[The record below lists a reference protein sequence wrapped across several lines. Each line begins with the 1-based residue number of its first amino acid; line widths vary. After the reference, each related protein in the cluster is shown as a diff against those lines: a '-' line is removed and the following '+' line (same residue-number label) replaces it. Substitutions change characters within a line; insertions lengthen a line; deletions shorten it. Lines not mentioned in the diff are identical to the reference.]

1 MTVPVTLIR
10 QLPPEVANQIAAG
23 EVIERPASVVKEL
36 VENALDAGARHIAI
50 AIELG
55 GKALVRV
62 EDDGVGMS
70 PEDAVL
76 ALQRHATSKIATA
89 HDLAAIRT
97 LGFRGEALPSIASVS
112 RFVLRTRARGS
123 LSGTEIRVEG
133 GAQAPPREVAAPEGT
148 SIEVG
153 DLFYNLPARRK
164 FLKAD
169 AAESAQITRLVTQ
182 IALGYVDVGVTLI
195 SAGRRVIRCPPAA
208 SLRDRIYQVLGERPD
223 LIELFRESA
232 GIGISGFVAA
242 LAEQGPVRGP
252 QHVFVNRRIVRD
264 RSLQHAI
271 TDAYSTATIRERS
284 PEVHLFL
291 ELAPDRV
298 DVNVHPTKAE
308 VRFLE
313 PGLLHEVLRRALI
326 DALGKPAV
334 PSLRLGGPGPAAGG
348 TGEGGGAA
356 GWAVGA
362 QPDRLASL
370 PGVFGEPLG
379 AGALLAR
386 DGLAVAMT
394 AAEPGS
400 DPWTHAPLGAGAAD
414 GEIAGRRLAAG
425 EQPAAGLVDRRG
437 VVDPVRPMVPLGQLR
452 DTFIVAIDSEGLL
465 IVDQHVAHERIL
477 YEQVLERL
485 TARALESQRLLTPL
499 ILDLSPAQV
508 EALGGRGEDLARL
521 GFEIEPFGDRTVHV
535 AAVPS
540 IVKVEAA
547 AAAIHALAEDLDG
560 RDRGAPVEVAVKHL
574 AATIACHAAVK
585 AHDPLSIEK
594 MQYLLDE
601 LRRTAYSTI
610 CPHGRPV
617 LLRLTR
623 REIERA
629 FDRA

>member
-1 MTVPVTLIR
+1 MSVPGSLIR

-36 VENALDAGARHIAI
+36 VENALDAGARHVAI

-55 GKALVRV
+55 GKAMVRV

-70 PEDAVL
+70 PDDAVL

-123 LSGTEIRVEG
+123 LSGTEIRVDG
-133 GAQAPPREVAAPEGT
+133 GTASPPREVAAPEGT
-148 SIEVG
+148 CIEVG

-182 IALGYVDVGVTLI
+182 MALGYFDVGVSLV
-195 SAGRRVIRCPPAA
+195 SAGRRVMQCPPAA
-208 SLRDRIYQVLGERPD
+208 TLRDRIYQVLGERPD

-232 GIGISGFVAA
+232 GIRVSGFVAA

-334 PSLRLGGPGPAAGG
+334 PSLRLGGTGPTAGG
-348 TGEGGGAA
+348 AGAGDGAA
-356 GWAVGA
+356 AWPVGTES
-362 QPDRLASL
+362 DRLATL

-394 AAEPGS
+394 AAGPGA
-400 DPWTHAPLGAGAAD
+400 DPWTQAPLGAGGD
-414 GEIAGRRLAAG
+414 STGVRLAAG
-425 EQPAAGLVDRRG
+425 EQAAAGLVDRRG

-452 DTFIVAIDSEGLL
+452 DTFIVAIDGEGLL
-465 IVDQHVAHERIL
+465 VVDQHVAHERIL

-485 TARALESQRLLTPL
+485 TSRPLDSQRLLTPL
-499 ILDLSPAQV
+499 VLELSPAQV
-508 EALGGRGEDLARL
+508 EALGARGEDLARL
-521 GFEIEPFGDRTVHV
+521 GFEVEPFGDRSVHV

-547 AAAIHALAEDLDG
+547 AAAIRALADDLDG

-574 AATIACHAAVK
+574 AATIACHAAVQ

>member
-1 MTVPVTLIR
+1 MPIR
-10 QLPPEVANQIAAG
+10 QLPPDVANQIAAG
-23 EVIERPASVVKEL
+23 EVVERPASVVKEL
-36 VENALDAGARHIAI
+36 VENALDAGARHVTI

-70 PEDAVL
+70 APDATL
-76 ALQRHATSKIATA
+76 ALERHATSKIATA

-112 RFVLRTRARGS
+112 RFVLRTRERGS
-123 LSGTEIRVEG
+123 LTGTEIRVEG
-133 GAQAPPREVAAPEGT
+133 GATKPPREIAAPEGT
-148 SIEVG
+148 AIEVA

-182 IALGYVDVGVTLI
+182 MALGYRDVGVTLI
-195 SAGRRVIRCPPAA
+195 SGGRRVLQCPPA
-208 SLRDRIYQVLGERPD
+208 STLQDRLYQVLGERPD
-223 LIELFRESA
+223 LIEVYRESA
-232 GIGISGFVAA
+232 GIRVAGFVAA

-271 TDAYSTATIRERS
+271 VDAYSTATIRERS

-313 PGLLHEVLRRALI
+313 PGLIHEVLRRALI

-334 PSLRLGGPGPAAGG
+334 PTFPSALREPLPQALREPLREPLPE
-348 TGEGGGAA
+348 T
-356 GWAVGA
+356 VRNR
-362 QPDRLASL
+362 DL
-370 PGVFGEPLG
+370 PGVFGVPVGVGMVARE
-379 AGALLAR
+379 ALLQEAR
-386 DGLAVAMT
+386 TLAAPWAIADADAD
-394 AAEPGS
+394 AA
-400 DPWTHAPLGAGAAD
+400 T
-414 GEIAGRRLAAG
+414 RLAAG
-425 EQPAAGLVDRRG
+425 EQGAAALVDRRG
-437 VVDPVRPMVPLGQLR
+437 AVDPVRPMVPLGQLR
-452 DTFIVAIDSEGLL
+452 DTFIIAIDSEGLL

-485 TARALESQRLLTPL
+485 TTRNLESQRLLTPL
-499 ILDLSPAQV
+499 VLELSAAHIEVLGTRSADL
-508 EALGGRGEDLARL
+508 LRL
-521 GFEIEPFGDRTVHV
+521 GFEVEPFGERTVHV
-535 AAVPS
+535 SAVPA

-547 AAAIHALAEDLDG
+547 AAAIRALAEDLDG
-560 RDRGAPVEVAVKHL
+560 RDRGAPVEAAVKHL

-601 LRRTAYSTI
+601 LRRTAYSTV

-623 REIERA
+623 RDIERA

>member
-1 MTVPVTLIR
+1 MTAPRASIR
-10 QLPPEVANQIAAG
+10 QLPPDVANQIAAG

-50 AIELG
+50 TIEMG

-62 EDDGVGMS
+62 EDDGSGMS
-70 PEDAVL
+70 PADAVL
-76 ALQRHATSKIATA
+76 ALERHATSKIATA

-133 GAQAPPREVAAPEGT
+133 GAAMPPREVAATDGT
-148 SIEVG
+148 TIEVA

-182 IALGYVDVGVTLI
+182 IALGYFDVGVSLV
-195 SAGRRVIRCPPAA
+195 SAGRRVLQCPPAA
-208 SLRDRIYQVLGERPD
+208 TLRDRIYQVLGERPD

-232 GIGISGFVAA
+232 GIRVTGFVAA

-252 QHVFVNRRIVRD
+252 QHVFINRRMVRD

-271 TDAYSTATIRERS
+271 VDAYSTATIRERS

-313 PGLLHEVLRRALI
+313 PGLVHEVLRRALI
-326 DALGKPAV
+326 DAVGKPAV
-334 PSLRLGGPGPAAGG
+334 PALRFGAAADGGAGIGGPTQPAA
-348 TGEGGGAA
+348 ASA
-356 GWAVGA
+356 
-362 QPDRLASL
+362 LSL
-370 PGVFGEPLG
+370 PGVFGEPL
-379 AGALLAR
+379 AASAAMLAR

-394 AAEPGS
+394 VATPGT
-400 DPWTHAPLGAGAAD
+400 DPWTGASLGADAD
-414 GEIAGRRLAAG
+414 GRTRLAAG
-425 EQPAAGLVDRRG
+425 EAGAAHVVDRRG
-437 VVDPVRPMVPLGQLR
+437 AVDPVRPMVPLGQLR
-452 DTFIVAIDSEGLL
+452 DTFIIAIDGEGLL

-485 TARALESQRLLTPL
+485 TTSPLESQRLLTPL
-499 ILDLSPAQV
+499 VLELSPAQV
-508 EALGGRGEDLARL
+508 EALAARGEDLARL
-521 GFEIEPFGDRTVHV
+521 GFEVEPFGDRCVHV
-535 AAVPS
+535 GAVPA
-540 IVKVEAA
+540 IVRVEAA
-547 AAAIHALAEDLDG
+547 AAAIRALADDLDG
-560 RDRGAPVEVAVKHL
+560 RDRGAPVDVAVKHL

>member
-1 MTVPVTLIR
+1 MSIR
-10 QLPPEVANQIAAG
+10 LLPPDVANQIAAG

-50 AIELG
+50 TIELG

-62 EDDGVGMS
+62 EDDGSGMS
-70 PEDAVL
+70 PADAVL
-76 ALQRHATSKIATA
+76 ALERHATSKIATA

-133 GAQAPPREVAAPEGT
+133 GAAAPPREVAAPDGT
-148 SIEVG
+148 TIEVA

-182 IALGYVDVGVTLI
+182 IALGYFDVGVSLV
-195 SAGRRVIRCPPAA
+195 SAGRRVLQCPPAA
-208 SLRDRIYQVLGERPD
+208 TLRDRIYQVLGERPD

-232 GIGISGFVAA
+232 GIRVSGFVAA

-252 QHVFVNRRIVRD
+252 QHVFINRRMVRD
-264 RSLQHAI
+264 RSLQHAVV
-271 TDAYSTATIRERS
+271 DAYSTATIRERS

-313 PGLLHEVLRRALI
+313 PGLVHEVLRRALI
-326 DALGKPAV
+326 DAVGKPAV
-334 PSLRLGGPGPAAGG
+334 PTLRFGAAAGG
-348 TGEGGGAA
+348 GAGIGGPPEPDA
-356 GWAVGA
+356 GV
-362 QPDRLASL
+362 LSL

-379 AGALLAR
+379 ASAALVAR

-394 AAEPGS
+394 VATPGT
-400 DPWTHAPLGAGAAD
+400 DPWTGAALGADPD
-414 GEIAGRRLAAG
+414 GRSRLAAG
-425 EQPAAGLVDRRG
+425 EAAAANLVDRRG
-437 VVDPVRPMVPLGQLR
+437 AVDPVRPMVPLGQLR

-485 TARALESQRLLTPL
+485 TTSPLESQRLLTPL
-499 ILDLSPAQV
+499 VLELSPAQV
-508 EALGGRGEDLARL
+508 EALGARAEDLSRL
-521 GFEIEPFGDRTVHV
+521 GFEVEPFGDRSVHV
-535 AAVPS
+535 AAVPA
-540 IVKVEAA
+540 IVRVEAA
-547 AAAIHALAEDLDG
+547 AAAIRALADDLDG
-560 RDRGAPVEVAVKHL
+560 RDRGAPVDVAVKHL

>member
-1 MTVPVTLIR
+1 M
-10 QLPPEVANQIAAG
+10 ANQIAAG

-50 AIELG
+50 TIELG

-70 PEDAVL
+70 PDDAVL

-182 IALGYVDVGVTLI
+182 IALGYFDVGVTLV
-195 SAGRRVIRCPPAA
+195 SAGRRVMQCPPAA
-208 SLRDRIYQVLGERPD
+208 TLRDRIYQVLGERPD

-232 GIGISGFVAA
+232 GIRITGFVAA
-242 LAEQGPVRGP
+242 LAEQGPGARPAARVRQPPHRPRPVAAARDHRRLQHRDHPRAQPRGP
-252 QHVFVNRRIVRD
+252 PVPRTGAGPRRRQ
-264 RSLQHAI
+264 R
-271 TDAYSTATIRERS
+271 
-284 PEVHLFL
+284 
-291 ELAPDRV
+291 APDQGR
-298 DVNVHPTKAE
+298 
-308 VRFLE
+308 
-313 PGLLHEVLRRALI
+313 G
-326 DALGKPAV
+326 AV
-334 PSLRLGGPGPAAGG
+334 PRAGAGARGPAAGADRRA
-348 TGEGGGAA
+348 GEAGRAQPAARRFRAGGRRRGRGAGAA

-394 AAEPGS
+394 AAEPGT
-400 DPWTHAPLGAGAAD
+400 DPWTHAPLGAGAAE

-485 TARALESQRLLTPL
+485 TSRALESQRLLTPL
-499 ILDLSPAQV
+499 VLELSPAQV
-508 EALGGRGEDLARL
+508 EALGARGEDLARL
-521 GFEIEPFGDRTVHV
+521 GFEVEPFGDRTVHV

-547 AAAIHALAEDLDG
+547 AAAIRALADDLDG

>member
-1 MTVPVTLIR
+1 MAMPIR
-10 QLPPEVANQIAAG
+10 QLPPDVANQIAAG

-36 VENALDAGARHIAI
+36 VENALDAGARHVAI

-62 EDDGVGMS
+62 EDDGAGMS
-70 PEDAVL
+70 PDDAVL

-123 LSGTEIRVEG
+123 LSGTEIQVDG
-133 GAQAPPREVAAPEGT
+133 GAPAPPREVAAPEGT
-148 SIEVG
+148 CIEVG

-182 IALGYVDVGVTLI
+182 IALGYFDVGVTLV
-195 SAGRRVIRCPPAA
+195 SGGRRVMQCPPAA
-208 SLRDRIYQVLGERPD
+208 TLRDRIYQVLGERPD

-232 GIGISGFVAA
+232 GIRISGFVAA

-252 QHVFVNRRIVRD
+252 QHVFVNRRIIRD

-271 TDAYSTATIRERS
+271 VDAYSTATIRERS

-334 PSLRLGGPGPAAGG
+334 PSLRLGSSGRAAGV
-348 TGEGGGAA
+348 EGADAGATA
-356 GWAVGA
+356 WA
-362 QPDRLASL
+362 PDRLASL
-370 PGVFGEPLG
+370 PGVFGEPFG

-394 AAEPGS
+394 AADPGT
-400 DPWTHAPLGAGAAD
+400 DPWTHAPLGAG
-414 GEIAGRRLAAG
+414 GAGTDVAGARLAAG
-425 EQPAAGLVDRRG
+425 EQPAAALVDRRG

-485 TARALESQRLLTPL
+485 TSRALESQRLLTPL
-499 ILDLSPAQV
+499 VLELSPAQV
-508 EALGGRGEDLARL
+508 EALGARGEDLSRL
-521 GFEIEPFGDRTVHV
+521 GFEVEPFGDRTVHV

-540 IVKVEAA
+540 IVRVEAA
-547 AAAIHALAEDLDG
+547 AAAIRALADDLDG
-560 RDRGAPVEVAVKHL
+560 RDRGAPVEIAVKHL

-585 AHDPLSIEK
+585 AHDPLTIEK

-601 LRRTAYSTI
+601 LRRTSYSTI

-629 FDRA
+629 FDRT

>member
-1 MTVPVTLIR
+1 MTVPAPLIR

-36 VENALDAGARHIAI
+36 VENALDAGARHVAI
-50 AIELG
+50 TIELG
-55 GKALVRV
+55 GKGLVRV

-70 PEDAVL
+70 AGDAVL

-123 LSGTEIRVEG
+123 LSGTEIRVDG
-133 GAQAPPREVAAPEGT
+133 GTAGPPREVAAPEGT
-148 SIEVG
+148 CIEVG

-182 IALGYVDVGVTLI
+182 IALGYFDVGVTLV
-195 SAGRRVIRCPPAA
+195 SAGRRVMQCPPAA
-208 SLRDRIYQVLGERPD
+208 TLRDRIYQVLGERPD

-232 GIGISGFVAA
+232 GIRVSGFVAA
-242 LAEQGPVRGP
+242 LVEQGPVRGP

-313 PGLLHEVLRRALI
+313 PGLVHEVLRRALI
-326 DALGKPAV
+326 DAVGRPAI
-334 PSLRLGGPGPAAGG
+334 PSVRLGGPGLAAGG
-348 TGEGGGAA
+348 IGGGIGGVWTAEA
-356 GWAVGA
+356 TTGR
-362 QPDRLASL
+362 PDSL

-394 AAEPGS
+394 AAGPGT
-400 DPWTHAPLGAGAAD
+400 DPWTHARLGAD
-414 GEIAGRRLAAG
+414 GDVEEGRLAAG

-437 VVDPVRPMVPLGQLR
+437 AVDPVRPMVPLGQLR

-465 IVDQHVAHERIL
+465 VVDQHVAHERIL
-477 YEQVLERL
+477 YEQVLERI
-485 TARALESQRLLTPL
+485 TSRALESQRLLTPL
-499 ILDLSPAQV
+499 VLELSPAQV
-508 EALGGRGEDLARL
+508 EALGARGEDLARL
-521 GFEIEPFGDRTVHV
+521 GFEVEPFGDRAVHV

-547 AAAIHALAEDLDG
+547 AAAIRALADDLDG

-585 AHDPLSIEK
+585 AHDPLTIEK

>member
-1 MTVPVTLIR
+1 MTGPVPLIR

-36 VENALDAGARHIAI
+36 VENALDAGARHVAI
-50 AIELG
+50 TIELG
-55 GKALVRV
+55 GKAMVRV

-70 PEDAVL
+70 PDDAVL

-123 LSGTEIRVEG
+123 LSGTEIRVDG
-133 GAQAPPREVAAPEGT
+133 GAAAPPREVAAPEGT
-148 SIEVG
+148 CIEVG

-182 IALGYVDVGVTLI
+182 IALGYFDVGVTLV
-195 SAGRRVIRCPPAA
+195 SAGRRVMQCPPAA
-208 SLRDRIYQVLGERPD
+208 TLGDRIYQVLGERPD
-223 LIELFRESA
+223 LIELFRETA
-232 GIGISGFVAA
+232 GIRVSGFVAA

-252 QHVFVNRRIVRD
+252 QHVFVNRRIIRD
-264 RSLQHAI
+264 RSLQHAVV
-271 TDAYSTATIRERS
+271 DAYSTATIRERS

-313 PGLLHEVLRRALI
+313 PGLVHDVLRRALI

-334 PSLRLGGPGPAAGG
+334 PTLRLAGSGAATGPAAGQ
-348 TGEGGGAA
+348 A
-356 GWAVGA
+356 
-362 QPDRLASL
+362 DRLASL

-379 AGALLAR
+379 AGALLVR

-394 AAEPGS
+394 AAEPGT
-400 DPWTHAPLGAGAAD
+400 DPWTHAPLGAGGARSDAT
-414 GEIAGRRLAAG
+414 GNRLAAG
-425 EQPAAGLVDRRG
+425 EQPAAALVDRRG

-485 TARALESQRLLTPL
+485 TSRALESQRLLTPL
-499 ILDLSPAQV
+499 VLELSPAQV
-508 EALGGRGEDLARL
+508 EALGARGEDLSRL
-521 GFEIEPFGDRTVHV
+521 GFEVEPFGDRTVHV

-547 AAAIHALAEDLDG
+547 AAAIRALAYDLDG
-560 RDRGAPVEVAVKHL
+560 GDRGAPVEVAVKHL

-585 AHDPLSIEK
+585 AHDPLSLEK

>member
-1 MTVPVTLIR
+1 MPIR
-10 QLPPEVANQIAAG
+10 QLPPDVANQIAAG
-23 EVIERPASVVKEL
+23 EVVERPASIVKEL
-36 VENALDAGARHIAI
+36 VENALDAGARHVAI
-50 AIELG
+50 GIELG

-62 EDDGVGMS
+62 EDDGMGMS
-70 PEDAVL
+70 AADAAL
-76 ALQRHATSKIATA
+76 ALERHATSKIATA

-112 RFVLRTRARGS
+112 RFVLRTRERGS

-133 GAQAPPREVAAPEGT
+133 GVAKAPHVVAAPEGT
-148 SIEVG
+148 AIEVA

-182 IALGYVDVGVTLI
+182 LTLGYRDVGFTLT
-195 SAGRRVIRCPPAA
+195 SGGRRVLQCPPAA
-208 SLRDRIYQVLGERPD
+208 TLRDRIYQILGERPD
-223 LIELFRESA
+223 LIEVFREAA
-232 GIGISGFVAA
+232 GIRVTGFVAA

-252 QHVFVNRRIVRD
+252 QHVFVNRRMVRD

-271 TDAYSTATIRERS
+271 VDAYSTATIRERS

-313 PGLLHEVLRRALI
+313 PGLVHEVLRRALI
-326 DALGKPAV
+326 DALGRPAV
-334 PSLRLGGPGPAAGG
+334 PTVQLSPAAPPPAAEPLSGG
-348 TGEGGGAA
+348 VRNRE
-356 GWAVGA
+356 
-362 QPDRLASL
+362 L
-370 PGVFGEPLG
+370 PGVFGVP
-379 AGALLAR
+379 AGVAGMVARDALLQEAR
-386 DGLAVAMT
+386 TMAAPWAVS
-394 AAEPGS
+394 E
-400 DPWTHAPLGAGAAD
+400 AD
-414 GEIAGRRLAAG
+414 GEAAARLAAG
-425 EQPAAGLVDRRG
+425 EQAAAAGLVDRRG
-437 VVDPVRPMVPLGQLR
+437 AVDPARPMVPLGQLR
-452 DTFIVAIDSEGLL
+452 DTFIIAIDSEGLL

-485 TARALESQRLLTPL
+485 TTRDLESQRLLTPL
-499 ILDLSPAQV
+499 VLELSPAHV
-508 EALGGRGEDLARL
+508 EVLGTRAADLLRL
-521 GFEIEPFGDRTVHV
+521 GFEVEPFGERTVHV
-535 AAVPS
+535 SAVPA

-547 AAAIHALAEDLDG
+547 AAAIRALADDLDG
-560 RDRGAPVEVAVKHL
+560 RDRGAPIEAAVKHL

-585 AHDPLSIEK
+585 AHDPLTIEK

-601 LRRTAYSTI
+601 LRRTAYSTV

-623 REIERA
+623 RDIERA

>member
-1 MTVPVTLIR
+1 MIAPSPSIR
-10 QLPPEVANQIAAG
+10 QLPPDVANQIAAG

-36 VENALDAGARHIAI
+36 VENALDAGARHVAI
-50 AIELG
+50 TIELG

-62 EDDGVGMS
+62 EDDGTGMS
-70 PEDAVL
+70 PADAAL

-112 RFVLRTRARGS
+112 RFVLRTRERGS

-133 GAQAPPREVAAPEGT
+133 GTASPPREVAAPEGT
-148 SIEVG
+148 TIEVG

-182 IALGYVDVGVTLI
+182 IALGYFDVGVTLV
-195 SAGRRVIRCPPAA
+195 SAGRRILQCPPAA

-223 LIELFRESA
+223 LIALFRESA
-232 GIGISGFVAA
+232 GIRITGFVAA

-252 QHVFVNRRIVRD
+252 QHVFVNRRIIRD

-313 PGLLHEVLRRALI
+313 PGLVHEVLRRALI
-326 DALGKPAV
+326 DAVGKPAV
-334 PSLRLGGPGPAAGG
+334 PSLRFGAGPGGVGVGVGVGGSRPPSESGAGL
-348 TGEGGGAA
+348 
-356 GWAVGA
+356 V
-362 QPDRLASL
+362 SI

-379 AGALLAR
+379 AGAAMLAR

-394 AAEPGS
+394 VAEPGT
-400 DPWTHAPLGAGAAD
+400 DPWSGAPLGVGAREAE
-414 GEIAGRRLAAG
+414 GRLAAG
-425 EQPAAGLVDRRG
+425 EQAAAGLVDRRG

-452 DTFIVAIDSEGLL
+452 DTFIIAIDGEGLL

-485 TARALESQRLLTPL
+485 TTQALESQRLLTPL
-499 ILDLSPAQV
+499 VLDVSPAQV
-508 EALGGRGEDLARL
+508 EALAARGEDLARL
-521 GFEIEPFGDRTVHV
+521 GFEVEPFGDRAVHV
-535 AAVPS
+535 AAVPA
-540 IVKVEAA
+540 IVNVEAA
-547 AAAIHALAEDLDG
+547 AAAVRALAEDLDG
-560 RDRGAPVEVAVKHL
+560 RDRGAPVDVAVKHL

-585 AHDPLSIEK
+585 AHDPLTREK

>member
-1 MTVPVTLIR
+1 MTEPSPSVRL
-10 QLPPEVANQIAAG
+10 LPPEVANQIAAG

-36 VENALDAGARHIAI
+36 VENALDAGARHVAI
-50 AIELG
+50 TIELG

-62 EDDGVGMS
+62 EDDGAGMS
-70 PEDAVL
+70 PADAAL

-123 LSGTEIRVEG
+123 LSGIEIRVDG
-133 GAQAPPREVAAPEGT
+133 GTASPPREVAAPEGT
-148 SIEVG
+148 TIDVG

-182 IALGYVDVGVTLI
+182 MALGYFDVGFSLV
-195 SAGRRVIRCPPAA
+195 SAGRRVLQCPPAA

-223 LIELFRESA
+223 LIALFRESA
-232 GIGISGFVAA
+232 GIRVAGFVAA

-252 QHVFVNRRIVRD
+252 QHVFVNRRMVRD

-271 TDAYSTATIRERS
+271 VDAYSTATIRERS

-291 ELAPDRV
+291 ELPADRV

-313 PGLLHEVLRRALI
+313 PGLVHEVLRRALI

-334 PSLRLGGPGPAAGG
+334 PSLRLGAGG
-348 TGEGGGAA
+348 TG
-356 GWAVGA
+356 VGA
-362 QPDRLASL
+362 GIGEGQASLAPGAGAPSL

-379 AGALLAR
+379 GGALLAR

-394 AAEPGS
+394 VAAPGS
-400 DPWTHAPLGAGAAD
+400 DPWSGAPLGAGVHQEP
-414 GEIAGRRLAAG
+414 GRLAAG
-425 EQPAAGLVDRRG
+425 EQPAAGLVDSRG

-485 TARALESQRLLTPL
+485 TSQALESQRLLTPL
-499 ILDLSPAQV
+499 VLDLSPAQV
-508 EALGGRGEDLARL
+508 EALGARGEDLARL
-521 GFEIEPFGDRTVHV
+521 GFEVEPFGDRAVHV
-535 AAVPS
+535 AAVPA

-547 AAAIHALAEDLDG
+547 AAAVRALAEDLDG

-585 AHDPLSIEK
+585 AHDPLSREK

>member
-1 MTVPVTLIR
+1 MPIR
-10 QLPPEVANQIAAG
+10 QLPPDVANQIAAG

-36 VENALDAGARHIAI
+36 VENALDAGARHVAI
-50 AIELG
+50 TIELG

-70 PEDAVL
+70 PDDAVL

-112 RFVLRTRARGS
+112 RFVLRTRARGT
-123 LSGTEIRVEG
+123 LSGTEIRVDG
-133 GAQAPPREVAAPEGT
+133 GAAARPREVAAPEGT
-148 SIEVG
+148 CIEVG

-182 IALGYVDVGVTLI
+182 LALGYFDVGVTLV
-195 SAGRRVIRCPPAA
+195 SGGRRVMQCPPAA
-208 SLRDRIYQVLGERPD
+208 TLRDRIYQVLGERPD

-232 GIGISGFVAA
+232 GIRVSGFVAA

-252 QHVFVNRRIVRD
+252 QHVFVNRRMVRD

-334 PSLRLGGPGPAAGG
+334 PSLRLGGSGPLAGGVGAAAGG
-348 TGEGGGAA
+348 TRWSE
-356 GWAVGA
+356 GA
-362 QPDRLASL
+362 QRDRLASL
-370 PGVFGEPLG
+370 PGVFGEPLGTALG

-394 AAEPGS
+394 AAEPGT
-400 DPWTHAPLGAGAAD
+400 DPWTGAPLGAGATVGGVASV
-414 GEIAGRRLAAG
+414 RLAEG

-485 TARALESQRLLTPL
+485 TSRALESQRLLTPL
-499 ILDLSPAQV
+499 VLELSAAQV
-508 EALGGRGEDLARL
+508 EALAARSGDLARL
-521 GFEIEPFGDRTVHV
+521 GFEVEPFGERTVHV

-547 AAAIHALAEDLDG
+547 AAAIRALADDLDG
-560 RDRGAPVEVAVKHL
+560 GDRGAPVDVAVKHL

-585 AHDPLSIEK
+585 AHDPLTIEK

>member
-1 MTVPVTLIR
+1 MPIR
-10 QLPPEVANQIAAG
+10 QLPPDVANQIAAG
-23 EVIERPASVVKEL
+23 EVVERPASVVKEL
-36 VENALDAGARHIAI
+36 VENALDAGARHVTIAV
-50 AIELG
+50 ELG

-70 PEDAVL
+70 AADAAL
-76 ALQRHATSKIATA
+76 ALERHATSKIATA

-112 RFVLRTRARGS
+112 RFVLRTRERGS
-123 LSGTEIRVEG
+123 LSGVEIRVEG
-133 GAQAPPREVAAPEGT
+133 GAMKAPREIAAPEGT
-148 SIEVG
+148 TIEVT

-182 IALGYVDVGVTLI
+182 MALGYPDVGFTLI
-195 SAGRRVIRCPPAA
+195 AGGRRVLQCPPAA

-223 LIELFRESA
+223 LIEVFRDAA
-232 GIGISGFVAA
+232 GIRVTGFVAA

-271 TDAYSTATIRERS
+271 VDAYSTATIRERS

-291 ELAPDRV
+291 ELAPERV

-313 PGLLHEVLRRALI
+313 PGLVHEVLRRALI
-326 DALGKPAV
+326 DAVGKPAIPTLQFSPPRLPETLPDTLRDGV
-334 PSLRLGGPGPAAGG
+334 PEPLR
-348 TGEGGGAA
+348 ER
-356 GWAVGA
+356 V
-362 QPDRLASL
+362 PDTHRDSGRDRDL
-370 PGVFGEPLG
+370 PGVFAVPVGVGGMLARE
-379 AGALLAR
+379 ALLQEVR
-386 DGLAVAMT
+386 TLAAPWAVT
-394 AAEPGS
+394 EAA
-400 DPWTHAPLGAGAAD
+400 AA
-414 GEIAGRRLAAG
+414 AATRLAAG
-425 EQPAAGLVDRRG
+425 EQGAAALVDRRAAI
-437 VVDPVRPMVPLGQLR
+437 DPARPMVPLGQLR
-452 DTFIVAIDSEGLL
+452 DTFIIAIDAEGLL

-485 TARALESQRLLTPL
+485 TTRTLESQRLLTPL
-499 ILDLSPAQV
+499 VLELAPAHVEVLATRAADLQ
-508 EALGGRGEDLARL
+508 RL
-521 GFEIEPFGDRTVHV
+521 GFEVEPFGERTVHV
-535 AAVPS
+535 SAVPV

-547 AAAIHALAEDLDG
+547 AAAIRALADDLDG
-560 RDRGAPVEVAVKHL
+560 RDRGAPIEVAVKHL

-601 LRRTAYSTI
+601 LRRTAYSTV

>member
-1 MTVPVTLIR
+1 MPIR

-50 AIELG
+50 TIEIG

-62 EDDGVGMS
+62 EDDGAGMS
-70 PEDAVL
+70 PADAEL

-112 RFVLRTRARGS
+112 RFVLRTRERGT

-133 GAQAPPREVAAPEGT
+133 GTASPPREVAAPEGT
-148 SIEVG
+148 TIEVG

-182 IALGYVDVGVTLI
+182 IALGYFDVGVTLV
-195 SAGRRVIRCPPAA
+195 SAGRRILQCPPAA

-223 LIELFRESA
+223 LIALFRESA
-232 GIGISGFVAA
+232 GIRITGFVAA

-252 QHVFVNRRIVRD
+252 QHVFVNRRIIRD

-313 PGLLHEVLRRALI
+313 PGLVHEVLRRALI
-326 DALGKPAV
+326 DAVGKPAV
-334 PSLRLGGPGPAAGG
+334 PSLHFGAGPAGAGV
-348 TGEGGGAA
+348 GGSRPSGQPGA
-356 GWAVGA
+356 GN
-362 QPDRLASL
+362 ASL

-379 AGALLAR
+379 AGAAMLAR

-394 AAEPGS
+394 VAEPGT
-400 DPWTHAPLGAGAAD
+400 DPWSGMPLGAGAREVD
-414 GEIAGRRLAAG
+414 GRLAAG
-425 EQPAAGLVDRRG
+425 EQPAAGLVDGRG

-452 DTFIVAIDSEGLL
+452 DTFIIAIDSEGLL

-485 TARALESQRLLTPL
+485 TTRALESQRLLTPL
-499 ILDLSPAQV
+499 VLDVSPAQV
-508 EALGGRGEDLARL
+508 EALAARGEDLARL
-521 GFEIEPFGDRTVHV
+521 GFEVERFGDRAVHV
-535 AAVPS
+535 AAVPA

-547 AAAIHALAEDLDG
+547 AAAVRALAEDLDG

-585 AHDPLSIEK
+585 AHDPLTLEK